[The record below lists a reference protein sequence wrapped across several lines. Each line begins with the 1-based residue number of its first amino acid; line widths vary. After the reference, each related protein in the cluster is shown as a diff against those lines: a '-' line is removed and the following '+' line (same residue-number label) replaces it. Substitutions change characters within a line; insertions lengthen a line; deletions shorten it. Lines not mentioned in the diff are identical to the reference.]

1 MKTNNRVRANNIIVN
16 QAQGK
21 GRAAGVGGS
30 QYNDSSSRQ

>member
-21 GRAAGVGGS
+21 GRGTGMGS